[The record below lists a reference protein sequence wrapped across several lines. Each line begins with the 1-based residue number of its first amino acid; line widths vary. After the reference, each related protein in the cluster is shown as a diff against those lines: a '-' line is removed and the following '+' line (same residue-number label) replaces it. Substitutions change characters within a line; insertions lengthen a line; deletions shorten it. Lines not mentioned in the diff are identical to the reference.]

1 MNAMQFV
8 CILISAPDQAAVNSE
23 VRTLAAESLGT
34 PDDWRCLSPET
45 AYEINFSMPGTT
57 AFEAEDLVRAALGS
71 RKVDVAMVPA
81 ENRRKKLLVADMDST
96 MIEQECIDELA
107 DAVGVKEQVSAVTE
121 RAMRGEIAF
130 EPAIRERVALL
141 EGLDRTTLQSVMGT
155 RISFTPGGKKL
166 VRTMRAH
173 GAKTALV
180 SGGFTLFTGFVAGE
194 LAFDSHHANILE
206 FDDEKLAGTVREP
219 ILGREAK
226 LETMRR
232 IEGEHGIAP
241 VETLSLGDGAND
253 LAIIEA
259 AGLGVAFRAKPT
271 LEAAADVRIRH
282 GDLTSVLYIQ
292 GYAESE
298 FATV

>member
-1 MNAMQFV
+1 MQCV

-71 RKVDVAMVPA
+71 RQIDVAMVPA

-141 EGLDRTTLQSVMGT
+141 EGLDRTTLQSVMET

-298 FATV
+298 FAAV

>member
-1 MNAMQFV
+1 MQCV

-71 RKVDVAMVPA
+71 RQIDVAMVPA

-141 EGLDRTTLQSVMGT
+141 EGLDRTTLQSVMET

-219 ILGREAK
+219 ILGSEAK

-298 FATV
+298 FAAV

>member
-1 MNAMQFV
+1 MQFV

-71 RKVDVAMVPA
+71 RQVDVAMVPA

-141 EGLDRTTLQSVMGT
+141 EGLDRTTLQSVMET

-259 AGLGVAFRAKPT
+259 AGLGVAFRAKPA

-298 FATV
+298 FAAV

>member
-1 MNAMQFV
+1 MQFV

-71 RKVDVAMVPA
+71 RQVDVAMVPA

-141 EGLDRTTLQSVMGT
+141 EGLDRTTLQSVMET

-232 IEGEHGIAP
+232 IEGEHGITP

-259 AGLGVAFRAKPT
+259 AGLGVAFRAKPA

-298 FATV
+298 FAAV

>member
-1 MNAMQFV
+1 MQCV

-71 RKVDVAMVPA
+71 RQVDVAMVPA

-141 EGLDRTTLQSVMGT
+141 EGLDRTTLQSVMET

-259 AGLGVAFRAKPT
+259 AGLGVAFRAKPA

-298 FATV
+298 FAAV

>member
-1 MNAMQFV
+1 MQFV

-71 RKVDVAMVPA
+71 RQIDVAMVPA

-141 EGLDRTTLQSVMGT
+141 EGLDRTTLQSVMET

-298 FATV
+298 FAAV

>member
-1 MNAMQFV
+1 MQFV

-71 RKVDVAMVPA
+71 RQVDVAMVPA

-141 EGLDRTTLQSVMGT
+141 EGLDRRTLQSVMET

-219 ILGREAK
+219 ILGSEAK

-298 FATV
+298 FAAV

>member
-1 MNAMQFV
+1 
-8 CILISAPDQAAVNSE
+8 
-23 VRTLAAESLGT
+23 ESLGT

-71 RKVDVAMVPA
+71 RQVDVAMVPA

-141 EGLDRTTLQSVMGT
+141 EGLDRTTLQSVMET

-259 AGLGVAFRAKPT
+259 AGLGVAFRAKPA

-298 FATV
+298 FAAV

>member
-1 MNAMQFV
+1 MQFV

-23 VRTLAAESLGT
+23 VRTLAAKSLGT

-71 RKVDVAMVPA
+71 RQVDVAMVPA

-141 EGLDRTTLQSVMGT
+141 EGLDRTTLQSVMET

-232 IEGEHGIAP
+232 IEGEHGITP

-259 AGLGVAFRAKPT
+259 AGLGVAFRAKPA

-298 FATV
+298 FAAV

>member
-1 MNAMQFV
+1 MQFV

-23 VRTLAAESLGT
+23 VRTLAAESVGT

-71 RKVDVAMVPA
+71 RQVDVAMVPA

-141 EGLDRTTLQSVMGT
+141 EGLDRTTLQSVMET

-259 AGLGVAFRAKPT
+259 AGLGVAFRAKPA

-298 FATV
+298 FAAV

>member
-1 MNAMQFV
+1 MQFV

-71 RKVDVAMVPA
+71 RQVDVAMVPA

-141 EGLDRTTLQSVMGT
+141 EGLDRTTLQSVMET

-166 VRTMRAH
+166 VRTMRVH

-298 FATV
+298 FAAV

>member
-1 MNAMQFV
+1 MQFV

-71 RKVDVAMVPA
+71 RQVDVAMVPA

-141 EGLDRTTLQSVMGT
+141 EGLDRTTLQSVMET

-298 FATV
+298 FAAV

>member
-1 MNAMQFV
+1 MQCV

-71 RKVDVAMVPA
+71 RQIDVAMVPA

-121 RAMRGEIAF
+121 RAMRGEIAL

-141 EGLDRTTLQSVMGT
+141 EGLDRTTLQSVMET

-259 AGLGVAFRAKPT
+259 AGLGVAFRAKPA

-298 FATV
+298 FAAV

>member
-1 MNAMQFV
+1 MQFV

-71 RKVDVAMVPA
+71 RQVDVAMVPA

-141 EGLDRTTLQSVMGT
+141 EGLDRTTLQSVMET

-219 ILGREAK
+219 ILGSEAK

-259 AGLGVAFRAKPT
+259 AGLGVAFRAKPA

-298 FATV
+298 FAAV

>member
-1 MNAMQFV
+1 MQFV

-23 VRTLAAESLGT
+23 IRALAAESLGT
-34 PDDWRCLSPET
+34 SDDWRCLSPET

-57 AFEAEDLVRAALGS
+57 AFEAEDLVRAALGA
-71 RKVDVAMVPA
+71 RPVDVATVPQ

-107 DAVGVKEQVSAVTE
+107 DAVGVKNEVSAITE

-130 EPAIRERVALL
+130 EPAVRERVALL
-141 EGLDRTTLQSVMGT
+141 EGLDRMTLQSVMET

-166 VRTMRAH
+166 VQTMRAH

-180 SGGFTLFTGFVAGE
+180 SGGFTLFTGFVAEE
-194 LAFDSHHANILE
+194 LTFDSHHANVLE

-232 IEGEHGIAP
+232 IEGEHSITP

-259 AGLGVAFRAKPT
+259 AGLGVAFRAKPA

-298 FATV
+298 FAID

>member
-1 MNAMQFV
+1 MQCV

-141 EGLDRTTLQSVMGT
+141 EGLDRTTLQSVMET

-298 FATV
+298 FAAV

>member
-1 MNAMQFV
+1 MQCV

-71 RKVDVAMVPA
+71 RQVDVAMVPA

-141 EGLDRTTLQSVMGT
+141 EGLDRTTLQSVMET

-298 FATV
+298 FAAV